1 MNKSYVIVPVVLLAV
16 FGFLYRGALQDMD
29 AKQKALAAQAALV
42 QETDAKRKKEVEDKA
57 NIDAQKRQ
65 EQRAAED
72 LAKAEK
78 KQREYDDIMKKLK
91 DESTDYSAQ
100 SVKFSKEAADLEQQI
115 TQTRNE
121 REKLNREAL
130 ELSKQVELAKINR
143 RNAELEIQRTMEMV
157 AVKLNESSIA
167 TPPPPPLPKK

>member
-1 MNKSYVIVPVVLLAV
+1 
-16 FGFLYRGALQDMD
+16 MD
-29 AKQKALAAQAALV
+29 AKQKALEAQAALV
-42 QETDAKRKKEVEDKA
+42 RETEAKHKKEVEDKA
-57 NIDAQKRQ
+57 NADAQKRQ

-91 DESTDYSAQ
+91 DESTDYSVQ
-100 SVKFSKEAADLEQQI
+100 SAKLSKEAAELEVLI

-157 AVKLNESSIA
+157 AVKLNDSSIA